1 MFVANG
7 VSLSNLVPWYPIIKG
22 DLGMSNT
29 LFGVAVAGFPL
40 GALVFGILSGPLIA
54 RFGSRQTTAVFGVV
68 MASVLPLIGLA
79 PTFWTLVPAMI
90 AMGSADAIMDAAMNA
105 HGLRVQRRY
114 GRSIINSFHGL
125 WSLGAVVGGLVG
137 SLTIGAGLA
146 RPVHLSIVA
155 VLVAAVSVLGSRWML
170 PGAENTER
178 ADEVDNASGG
188 LVAAMR
194 VAPLVLLGLG
204 VIMMAS
210 TALEDTASTWSGIHL
225 RDVVGAPA
233 ATLGLGFV
241 ASQALMFVGRVSG
254 DRVVDRFGPSR
265 VARGGLLLSAVG
277 ISIVVLSTSLPG
289 VLVGFALSGLGAST
303 IYPLGVAAA
312 AEIPGVRSGDGIT
325 LVTWLAR
332 VGFLTVP
339 PVIGVVADAASLPIA
354 LTMVVVAAAGGSLL
368 AGLLQPDPRPS
379 PDATAFST

>member
-40 GALVFGILSGPLIA
+40 GALGFGMLSGPLIA
-54 RFGSRQTTAVFGVV
+54 RFGSKQTTAVFGVV
-68 MASVLPLIGLA
+68 MASVLPWIAIA
-79 PTFWTLVPAMI
+79 PTFWTLAPALI

-114 GRSIINSFHGL
+114 ERSIINSFHGL
-125 WSLGAVVGGLVG
+125 WSLGAVVGGLLG
-137 SLTIGAGLA
+137 SLAIGAGLA
-146 RPVHLSIVA
+146 RPLHLTIVA
-155 VLVAAVSVLGSRWML
+155 IMVTVVSVLGSRWML

-178 ADEVDNASGG
+178 VDEVDGASGG

-194 VAPLVLLGLG
+194 VAPFVLLGLG

-210 TALEDTASTWSGIHL
+210 TALEDTASTWSGVYL

-265 VARGGLLLSAVG
+265 VARAGLLLSAVG

-332 VGFLTVP
+332 VGFLAVP
-339 PVIGVVADAASLPIA
+339 PAIGAVADAASLPIA
-354 LTMVVVAAAGGSLL
+354 LTMVVVAAFGGSFL
-368 AGLLQPDPRPS
+368 AGLLQPDSRPS
-379 PDATAFST
+379 PDAPAPSN